1 MKKNN
6 KKKNNFEKNNFNL
19 IEVIVI
25 ALAFSSLTGI
35 ITGLFFYFKNNHNL
49 ILDKELLDIVATYN
63 KINEDFYG
71 TLNKEEL
78 ASKAINGMMSSLDE
92 EYTTHMDKE
101 DTSDLSEKLEGKYH
115 GVGITVQKKDNNIVV
130 VNVIEETPAFIAG
143 VKSGDIIKK
152 VNEREIT
159 EDDTLDEVSS
169 LIKERDK
176 VILTILRESETLT
189 LEIDVKTIE
198 YPSIESKMFERNNKK
213 VGYIYLSTFSKTSAS
228 QVRKSLSKLE
238 SEGMESLII
247 DVRSNTG
254 GYLESADAILN
265 MFIKKGE
272 VLYSIENKDGNKKVC
287 DTSNEKRNYDI
298 VVLIDRASASASEI
312 LATSLKESYG
322 AILIGTTTYGKGL
335 VQQTNYL
342 SDNSMIKYTTAR
354 WYTPN
359 GNYVNE
365 IGYKPDIEIKL
376 TKEYALN
383 PTDENDTQ
391 LQKAIEVL
399 SN

>member
-272 VLYSIENKDGNKKVC
+272 VLYSIENKDGNKKVY

-312 LATSLKESYG
+312 PGPVGLLRGHHQKRPQRPDGEKGHHQNRLPHAT
-322 AILIGTTTYGKGL
+322 
-335 VQQTNYL
+335 N
-342 SDNSMIKYTTAR
+342 
-354 WYTPN
+354 
-359 GNYVNE
+359 
-365 IGYKPDIEIKL
+365 
-376 TKEYALN
+376 
-383 PTDENDTQ
+383 
-391 LQKAIEVL
+391 
-399 SN
+399 

>member
-1 MKKNN
+1 M
-6 KKKNNFEKNNFNL
+6 
-19 IEVIVI
+19 I

-272 VLYSIENKDGNKKVC
+272 VLYSIENSYWNNDLW
-287 DTSNEKRNYDI
+287 KRF
-298 VVLIDRASASASEI
+298 SA
-312 LATSLKESYG
+312 
-322 AILIGTTTYGKGL
+322 
-335 VQQTNYL
+335 TN
-342 SDNSMIKYTTAR
+342 
-354 WYTPN
+354 
-359 GNYVNE
+359 
-365 IGYKPDIEIKL
+365 
-376 TKEYALN
+376 
-383 PTDENDTQ
+383 
-391 LQKAIEVL
+391 
-399 SN
+399 

>member
-272 VLYSIENKDGNKKVC
+272 VLYSIENKDGNKKVY
-287 DTSNEKRNYDI
+287 DTSNEKRN
-298 VVLIDRASASASEI
+298 
-312 LATSLKESYG
+312 
-322 AILIGTTTYGKGL
+322 
-335 VQQTNYL
+335 QT
-342 SDNSMIKYTTAR
+342 IRKC
-354 WYTPN
+354 
-359 GNYVNE
+359 
-365 IGYKPDIEIKL
+365 
-376 TKEYALN
+376 
-383 PTDENDTQ
+383 
-391 LQKAIEVL
+391 
-399 SN
+399 